1 MDGLFYWLLNMSI
14 LGTLTGAVIL
24 LLRFVRRIRRRWIVI
39 LWAIPLLR
47 FWLPVSIGGKYS
59 LMSLLSGFSTKTVV
73 IYQSPGGERVYSAMN
88 SIQAAESYFPITYR
102 TNVLEDVFRCAALVW
117 AIVAA
122 ALILALGILYVST
135 LSELRDAERLRGKVY
150 VSPKVTAPAVY
161 GILRPRIILPASAA
175 ASEDLELIVLH
186 EGRHIRRGD
195 NLWRMLAFFT
205 AAIHWFNPA
214 IWLFLKLFLS
224 DAEIACDES
233 VLSRLPADDH
243 RRYAHALLNARTGK
257 TVFASAFG
265 GAKVRTRIERILSFR
280 RMTAASGI
288 AFAVL
293 IAAIAY
299 FLLANASA

>member
-24 LLRFVRRIRRRWIVI
+24 LLRTIKRIQRRWIVI
-39 LWAIPLLR
+39 LWGIPLLR

-59 LMSLLSGFSTKTVV
+59 LMSLLSGLTTKTVV
-73 IYQSPGGERVYSAMN
+73 VYQSPGRETVYTAVN
-88 SIQAAESYFPITYR
+88 SVQAASSYFPITYR
-102 TNVLEDVFRCAALVW
+102 SNVLEDVFRWAALVW
-117 AIVAA
+117 AVGAA

-135 LSELRDAERLRGKVY
+135 LSELRDAERLRDKVY

-214 IWLFLKLFLS
+214 VWLFLKLFLS

-233 VLSRLPADDH
+233 VLSRLPADD
-243 RRYAHALLNARTGK
+243 RKRYAHALLNARTGK

-265 GAKVRTRIERILSFR
+265 GAKVRTRVERILSYR
-280 RMTAASGI
+280 KMTLASVC
-288 AFAVL
+288 AFAL
-293 IAAIAY
+293 LAAAIAY
-299 FLLANASA
+299 FLLANGAP